1 MIEAVGWIVR
11 HVILLGAMLVA
22 AGGVGALALRRR
34 QFASFLEFAV
44 FCVAVGFGIWSTA
57 LFGLGVIGGLYASVI
72 RAATVLVVGLT
83 LAYLGNAS
91 WHARHRRASNGP
103 GGLTIVFFVV
113 VGAMGWGFLL
123 PAALYPPVQWDA
135 ISNHLVLARAYLTTH
150 QLVIVPS
157 AIQPVILMLNHLL
170 FTWALALQDDVLAQ
184 MIEQTFLVLGAL
196 GMVAWGVRRRQPTWG
211 VAVAAF
217 WVAHPLVRYLAS
229 AAYVDIALSATIFLG
244 LYALH
249 VAWTEGDRRWWYL
262 GVSLVA
268 MGAGIKVTGVFFLG
282 LAGVVGVLM
291 LVRRVPT
298 ISLASVVAG
307 WGLALL
313 VVSPWYG
320 FVWYQT
326 GNPFWPAFAQYS
338 RGIWGSP
345 AFVVGAN
352 LWLNQ
357 ATESRTIV
365 NFVRLPL
372 DWLLYPSR
380 FYAELGLSL
389 FPAIVLWPLAWC
401 VAVVDRSVR
410 WWAFWA
416 LAFTIFWFFHV
427 HQLRYWLPALPLA
440 GIALF
445 ESLRWLCDRMPLLS
459 SRRRQDIAWVT
470 VALCLLVWVGVDVL
484 HQVSNLGW
492 PPANMKQR
500 VAFLSTLGGFQAA
513 EYINGSA
520 DPDDT
525 VCVIDASWLSYYF
538 RINVIDVSAS
548 FYVDK
553 RPTFQ
558 WPDDA
563 SWVKWLGS
571 QRANWILVYR
581 THGAPTASRDPGE
594 RSFWPGY
601 NLVRTD
607 SFTWVFHRKPEAA
620 VPDREIPRQ
629 SVYEGYHD
637 IAGCD
642 AVLAWA
648 WDLERPNEPI
658 DIDIYDAGVRL
669 ATRRATQFRQD
680 LLSAGKGNGAHGLVF
695 TVPASLKD
703 GKRHT
708 IRMKFGG
715 TSIDLQ
721 NGPRVISCPPERH

>member
-1 MIEAVGWIVR
+1 MIEVVGWIVR
-11 HVILLGAMLVA
+11 HVVLLGGMVVA
-22 AGGVGALALRRR
+22 AGGVGALVLRRR
-34 QFASFLEFAV
+34 QFASSLEFAV
-44 FCVAVGFGIWSTA
+44 FCVVAGFGMWSIA
-57 LFGLGVIGGLYASVI
+57 MFGLGVIGGLYASVI

-83 LAYLGNAS
+83 LAYLGKAS
-91 WHARHRRASNGP
+91 WHARLPRRVPNGR
-103 GGLTIVFFVV
+103 GALTIVCFVV
-113 VGAMGWGFLL
+113 SGAMCWGILL

-135 ISNHLVLARAYLTTH
+135 ISNHLVLARAYLTAH
-150 QLVIVPS
+150 QLVVV
-157 AIQPVILMLNHLL
+157 AGATQPVILLLNHML

-196 GMVAWGVRRRQPTWG
+196 GIVAWGLRRQRPTWG
-211 VAVAAF
+211 VAAAAF

-249 VAWTEGDRRWWYL
+249 VAWTDGDRRWWYL
-262 GVSLVA
+262 GISLVA
-268 MGAGIKVTGVFFLG
+268 MGAGIKVPGVVFLG

-313 VVSPWYG
+313 VVAPWYG

-352 LWLNQ
+352 LWLNH
-357 ATESRTIV
+357 ATEPRTIV
-365 NFVRLPL
+365 NFARLPL

-380 FYAELGLSL
+380 FYAEMGLSL

-410 WWAFWA
+410 WWTLWA
-416 LAFTIFWFFHV
+416 LAFTIFWFLHV

-445 ESLRWLCDRMPLLS
+445 ESLRWLFDRMPLLS
-459 SRRRQDIAWVT
+459 ARRRQDVAWIT
-470 VALCLLVWVGVDVL
+470 VALGLLAWAGVDVL
-484 HQVSNLGW
+484 HQASRLGW

-500 VAFLSTLGGFQAA
+500 AAFLSMLGGFQAA
-513 EYINGSA
+513 EYINDRA
-520 DPDDT
+520 HPDDT
-525 VCVIDASWLSYYF
+525 VCVIDAGWLNYYF

-558 WPDDA
+558 WPHDA
-563 SWVKWLGS
+563 GWVKWLDS
-571 QRANWILVYR
+571 QRVNWILVYR
-581 THGAPTASRDPGE
+581 TPEAPTASRDPSEG
-594 RSFWPGY
+594 SFWPGF

-607 SFTWVFHRKPEAA
+607 SLTWVFHRKPGAA
-620 VPDREIPRQ
+620 VPEMPRQ
-629 SVYEGYHD
+629 PAYEGYHD
-637 IAGCD
+637 ITGCD
-642 AVLAWA
+642 AILAWA
-648 WDLERPNEPI
+648 WDIERPNEAI
-658 DIDIYDAGVRL
+658 DIDIYDADVLL
-669 ATRRATQFRQD
+669 ATRPATQFRQD

-695 TVPASLKD
+695 PVPATLKD

-715 TSIDLQ
+715 TGIDLQ